1 MTHRSG
7 LPGGARGVS
16 PPRVTWVVRLGDPPA
31 LGNAPYETHLTH
43 SKYEREDVQKKTF
56 AKWINSQLVK
66 NGKALVTDLFADLR
80 DGEVLLSL
88 LEILTA
94 QQYKRERGRMR
105 VHHVNNVSTALRA
118 LNDAGVRLVNIAAA
132 DVVDGNPKLILGLV
146 WSIILHWQV
155 QYHLKELMSELHHTS
170 LERTLL
176 AWCRAHTQGYEGVDV
191 TNFTSSWA
199 DGMALNALL
208 HRWRPQ
214 LFDFHEVAQRPPNER
229 LDHAFTLA
237 HNYLGIDRLLD
248 PEDVNTPNPDKK
260 SIMMYLM
267 CLFQSLPHSAPEP
280 AAAEPGADGGPDS
293 EPASPLG
300 NTAEVF
306 NRESG
311 SRSRPLSTAT
321 TGSGELGGYSA
332 ALEDALAW
340 LLDAEERLGARAA
353 PRPGAVLGELKEHFH
368 VHEAFL
374 LELAA
379 QQAGVG
385 GALALGARLAADGA
399 LSGAEAREVRL
410 QLRLLAERWEQLRAR
425 GMARQACVHEALM
438 KAQQETRHEFRQWL
452 TATEDRISKLGPLP
466 GDTPEEVSASLAAIT
481 ALHEAL
487 REQQPRV
494 DALADC
500 VLVLDDNEDTA
511 GVVEME
517 DELRALG
524 ERWSHTCQWTLAQLA
539 RLQALRD
546 LQPTAAEEQLKQ
558 MEANPVSTVQ
568 EVLERIST
576 LQQIKHSV
584 SLQQALATQH
594 TERAS
599 ALVANG
605 EAAGVD
611 FADVFARAEELQDR
625 AEALLMILDVQAQRI
640 REQGFEVE
648 LVTTQ
653 QSPMDASSTVTT
665 TTSTVT
671 VTSPGDARRSKKPR
685 LSGSGGGADFQA
697 GYKPYENWAKAAADT
712 LEKCARDLEDSSVS
726 RETVSG
732 TLERLDKEL
741 SVQRQDFANVE
752 EIQRRLATDPALKE
766 EADQHAKIIEE
777 LKQRWDDI
785 QRGVTSL
792 RNTMNL
798 LQDKDSFHRAAASLR
813 DHLRDTA
820 AWRDRALRDRPGHN
834 QLIHLRNKLRALRQ
848 LDIKRKELD
857 AQSIVL
863 LTKPIAPAYKEEIE
877 TTARRLGTEYEE
889 LLNYLTAKEVEIKL
903 AIGRKPQEPV
913 KDEFENLQRKIRD
926 IESRVI
932 VEHVM
937 FSPVE
942 SMENKIEELRSLRRE
957 LEELQAGYDEVVRAR
972 RQRYE
977 AGSVQELNVRSSLE
991 NLVTK
996 FGDTQ
1001 VLLEQKIDKLEN
1013 GVKLV
1018 KQLEA
1023 DTTELKRG
1031 LDKLDKFLADNEF
1044 IPIGDVQLLESLLDT
1059 SNKYDEEKE
1068 KYETILNS
1076 IEKSRATILEDCD
1089 ESLGKALR
1097 SDGAPTKRFLD
1108 ATNRARTLN
1117 EGLRRA
1123 LERTE
1128 SVFRQIADTES
1139 WLKELEA
1146 QIPKEEDCRISDS
1159 AELYKVKMVFQ
1170 TLKDKCDDKT
1180 QEFRN
1185 LNEAGNDM
1193 MLAAEE
1199 RRPAALARRLTALS
1213 ARWTDVTRGVYE
1225 RYKVLAEAW
1234 HETGEL
1240 RAWLAQEA
1248 AWLDGLERRLRSR
1261 HQPADAEEL
1270 SAQLYD
1276 LESYMRNHSS
1286 LRLSRIQDVGRQL
1299 ADAHIMAGWI
1309 RAEIHALQDRWNTLQ
1324 AEAMSR
1330 TATLER
1336 AAREAAQ
1343 CEVAAERLQQWL
1355 RRAQARLRDA
1365 DDGDHQ
1371 ELVEQVETQRE
1382 SLKEIETQVEAYRAA
1397 ARPEAA
1403 ERLQHQLD
1411 LLRHQ
1416 LEECVE
1422 RLSTLGTPEASEE
1435 DDSLEGRLSRA
1446 MRTLRAV
1453 QTGADRELALSSAQ
1467 PDAVRAV
1474 LRRCLKFYRT
1484 LSEIKSEVESVIKTG
1499 RKMAE
1504 DEDGRELSPRIDAL
1518 KELYNRLGAQVT
1530 ESKTR
1535 LENALL
1541 TAREIHNDLGALGT
1555 WLDGLGAG
1563 VGRQTL
1569 ELEMSRMEAIKD
1581 KLNANHREY
1590 AKSCD
1595 PASLAEL
1602 REQVDEINARWE
1614 RLKKHGV
1621 TKDESSPQKFLDD
1634 VARELTSQAT
1644 LTDAKLRALDGEL
1657 RARASDIRAT
1667 NDPALVKQLDKL
1679 ISDVEAPR
1687 GYERVSDTVKRRLES
1702 PAPAPAPAPQPKRS
1716 RIPLAL
1722 HSPVPVRRELQQRE
1736 RAVSAPTTPDPPRRD
1751 SSTFNLLADSD
1762 LFTQISR
1769 GKVEVERQKVDR
1781 PKAERPKHV
1790 VAVREREIVKATI
1803 SPVEPE
1809 LIPGEEALH
1818 FVPRRAEVVEVVD
1831 DTVEPAE
1838 RSHER
1843 RPSVDLGT
1851 EPKTFVVEVKTLEH
1865 RMKPTLGILKRR
1877 SADDTPKSVKI
1888 SMAAPDVIPSLEP
1901 QEGTNTPPPTPMDGA
1916 VVQCPLMFDLSL
1928 RQHAALLNL
1937 RRDEVNEYLILDE
1950 VPREQPALPEPSA
1963 TGELATHVPETTPE
1977 EKESVIKDADKEE
1990 PVESPER
1997 VATDEKVHEIPQKS
2011 PSSPEEVNEIAKE
2024 QPEVPHLEDKSSDGA
2039 EEVIY
2044 SEVEDMP
2051 QSAARNSA
2059 ELPLCTSTP
2068 LKEMQMD
2075 VQPKRERD
2083 SKSPSP
2089 RRSHI
2094 PLSRERLR
2102 LHTERLQG
2110 SEPESPPLSPV
2121 SAGSRGSPPLSPL
2134 SPLEGTA
2141 PDSLLGALGAAP
2153 DEELEEYEAAATA
2166 AARRMDVMMVTV
2178 GAVDAEKDP
2187 GKRLEILKHQLGA
2200 LAPEAAAL
2208 ISRGDSLVYARHA
2221 ASPLLAEYVRTHSDR
2236 LRNKWAQVMAEI
2248 EAKRNVAIRA
2258 EDNIKELNT
2267 LLESLQRWLKRLEG
2281 DIKAERGLVKEEF
2294 LDREGDVER
2303 VSELC
2308 RALRAARVGYPE
2320 RAVADLGQ
2328 AWTRARQLYEATH
2341 KPKRDKKGKIDASE
2355 ALCGEYVTRA
2365 NRCRERVAAV
2375 ARSLQAPPL
2384 GTRDYD
2390 EFPLQEDA
2398 LAKVKSS
2405 ISELEAVVAETESVF
2420 TSLNQQPSDNA
2431 QATRVRR
2438 KLQTEWTALKDNYKE
2453 RRERWTRCQA
2463 EWAALYAALEACG
2476 AWLDNAERSLQQAR
2490 SSQEPLKDLKQKLR
2504 DLEQQMTAR
2513 ASAVSA
2519 ARAGG
2524 RAVLGACGGALARGV
2539 QDQLEQLLARWLKAA
2554 ADLQALQHK
2563 RPLTCKRCSTSE
2575 SIVYTNAR
2583 CVGRT
2588 CWARAAAR
2596 WRGACRTSSSSCW
2609 RGGSRRPLTC
2619 KRCSTSESIVYTN
2632 ARCVGRTCWA
2642 RAAARWRGA
2651 CRTSSSSCWRGGSRR
2666 PLTCKRCSTS
2676 ESIVYTNARCVGRT
2690 CWARAAARWRGA
2702 CRTSSSSCWRGGSRR
2717 PLTCKRCSTSE
2728 SIVYT
2733 NARCVGR
2740 TCWARAAA
2748 RWRGACRTSSS
2759 SCWRGGS
2766 RRPLTCKRCSTSE
2779 SIVYTNARCVG
2790 RTCWARAAAR
2800 WRGACRTSS
2809 SSCWRG
2815 GSRRPLTCKR
2825 CSTSESIVYT
2835 NARCVG
2841 RTCWARAA
2849 ARWRGACRT
2858 SSSSCWRGGSRRPLT
2873 CKRCSTSESIV
2884 YTNARCVG
2892 RTCWARAAARWRGAC
2907 RTSSSSCWRG
2917 GSRRPL
2923 TCKRCSTSE
2932 SIVYTNARCVG
2943 RTCWA
2948 RAAARWRGACRT
2960 SSSSCWRG
2968 GSRPPL
2974 TCKRCSTSESI
2985 VYTNARCVGR
2995 TCWARAAARWRGA
3008 CRTSSS
3014 SCWRGGSRPPLTCKR
3029 CSTSESIVYTNAR
3042 CVGRTCWARAAAR
3055 WRGACRTSSSSCW
3068 RGGSRRPLTCKRC
3081 STSESIVY
3089 TNARCVGRTCW
3100 ARAAARWRGAC
3111 RTSSSSCWRG
3121 GSRPPL
3127 TCKRCSTSESIVYT
3141 NARCVGR
3148 TCWARA
3154 AARWR
3159 GACRTS
3165 SSSCWRGGSRPPLTC
3180 KRCST
3185 SESIV
3190 YTNARCVGRTCWA
3203 RAAARWRG
3211 ACRTSS
3217 SSCWRGGSRPPLIC
3231 KRCSTS
3237 ESIVYTNAR
3246 CVGRTCWA
3254 RAAARWRGACRTSSS
3269 SCWRGGSRP
3278 PLTCKRC
3285 STSESIVYTNARCVG
3300 RTCWARAA
3308 ARWRGACRTSSSSC
3322 WRGGSRPPLTCK
3334 RCSTSESIVYTN
3346 ARCVG
3351 RTCWARAA
3359 ARWRGACRTSSS
3371 SCWRGGSRPPLTCK
3385 RCSTSESIVYTNAR
3399 CVGRTCWARAAAR
3412 WRGACRTSSSS
3423 CWRGGSRRPLTCK
3436 RCSTSESI
3444 VYTNAR
3450 CVGRTCWARAAA
3462 RWRGACRTSSSSC
3475 WRGGSRPPLTCKRC
3489 STSESIVYTNA
3500 RCVGRTCWARAAA
3513 RWRGACRTSSSSC
3526 WRGGSRPP
3534 LTCKR
3539 CSTSESIVYTNARC
3553 VGRTC
3558 WARAAA
3564 RWRGACRTSS
3574 SSCWRGGSR
3583 RPLTCKRCSTSE
3595 SIVYTNARCVG
3606 RTCWA
3611 RAAARWRGACRTSS
3625 SSCWRGG
3632 SRPPL
3637 TCKRCSTS
3645 ESIVYTNARCVGRTC
3660 WARAAARWRGACR
3673 TSSSSCWRG
3682 GSRPPLICKR
3692 CSTSESIV
3700 YTNARCV
3707 GRTCWARAAARWRG
3721 ACRTS
3726 SSSCW
3731 RGGSRPPLTCKRC
3744 STSESI
3750 VYTNARCVGRTC
3762 WARAAARWRGACRT
3776 SSSSCWRGGSR
3787 PPLTCKR
3794 CSTSESIVYTNARC
3808 VGRTCWARAAAR
3820 WRGACRTSSSSC
3832 WRGGSRPPLTC
3843 KRCSTSESIVYTNAR
3858 CVGRTCWAR
3867 AAARWRGA
3875 CRTSS
3880 SSCWRGGSRPPLTCK
3895 RCSTSESIVYTNARC
3910 VGRTCWARAA
3920 ARWRGA
3926 CRTSSSSCWRGGS
3939 RPPLTCKRCSTSES
3953 IVYTNARCVGRTCWA
3968 RAAARWRG
3976 ACRTSSSSCWRGGS
3990 RRPLTCKRCSTS
4002 ESIVYTNARC
4012 VGRTCWAR
4020 AAARWRGACRT
4031 SSSSCWRGGSRRPL
4045 TCKRCSTS
4053 ESIVYTN
4060 ARCVGRT
4067 CWARAAARWRG
4078 ACRTSSSSCWRGG
4091 SRRPLTCK
4099 RCSTS
4104 ESIVYTNARCVG
4116 RTCWARAAA
4125 RWRGACRTSS
4135 SSCWRGGSRR
4145 PLTCKRCSTSE
4156 SIVYTNA
4163 RCVGRTCWARAA
4175 ARWRGAC
4182 RTSSSSC
4189 WRGGSRR
4196 PLTCKRCSTS
4206 ESIVY
4211 TNARCVGRTCWARA
4225 AARWRGACRTSSSS
4239 CWRGGSRRPLTC
4251 KRCSTSESIV
4261 YTNARCVGRTCW
4273 ARAAARWRGACR
4285 TSSSSCWRGGSR
4297 RPLTCKR
4304 CSTSESIV
4312 YTNARCV
4319 GRTCWARAAA
4329 RWRGAC
4335 RTSSSSCWRGG
4346 SRRPLT
4352 CKRCST
4358 SESIVYTNARCV
4370 GRTCWARAAAR
4381 WRGACRTSSS
4391 SCWRGGSRRP
4401 LTCKRCSTSE
4411 SIVYTNAR
4419 CVGRTCW
4426 ARAAARWRGACRT
4439 SSSSCWRG
4447 GSRRPLTCKRCSTSE
4462 SIVYTNARC
4471 VGRTCWARA
4480 AARWRGACRT
4490 SSSSC
4495 WRGGSRRPLT
4505 CKRCS
4510 TSESIVYTNAR
4521 CVGRTCWARA
4531 AARWRGACRT
4541 SSSSCWR
4548 GGSRRPLT
4556 CKRCST
4562 SESIVYTN
4570 ARCVGRT
4577 CWARAAARWR
4587 GACRTSS
4594 SSCWRGGSRRP
4605 LTCKRC
4611 STSESIVY
4619 TNARCVGRTC
4629 WARAAARWRG
4639 ACRTSSSSCWRGGS
4653 RRPLTCKR
4661 CSTNVLGACGGA
4673 LARGVQDQLEQLLAR
4688 WLKAAADLQ
4697 ALQHKV
4703 SSLETS
4709 RDSPRDAEE
4718 SLAGVRALLDTTSAN
4733 PSDRTSLS
4741 VRLSL
4746 VKARSE
4752 ELGARLQDAG
4762 PMQAQVQQACAAL
4775 GAHRDFLSQK
4785 LAALGKF
4792 AARLD
4797 AAAARVQAAR
4807 ARLSAAPQDPAA
4819 VAEVQELISSQETEV
4834 REVLENYNNLERE
4847 CGAAR
4852 QAVAPA
4858 LRERAAGLR
4867 QDWAA
4872 LRGHELPTVV
4882 SETPRRGSDTPGER
4896 KGSVDSQASDW
4907 SGRASGRRRSAHS
4920 QAPAVLLAH
4929 FDTTVSQIREW
4940 VSCETEMLRAQAV
4953 AVGDVD
4959 DILNQLD
4966 KQKGVLREL
4975 EQKKPQL
4982 DELLHT
4988 AESLK
4993 GTENRQQLHGKVTA
5007 LREHWDEANARVLQ
5021 RKAQLDAM
5029 LGDSQRYEARRRD
5042 ADAWLTRMEARLA
5055 AMAQPGHTADVL
5067 EMQLREQKVR

>member
-16 PPRVTWVVRLGDPPA
+16 PPRITWVVRLGDPPA

-66 NGKALVTDLFADLR
+66 NGKPLVGDLFADLR

-176 AWCRAHTQGYEGVDV
+176 AWCRAHTQGYEDVDV

-199 DGMALNALL
+199 DGLALNALL

-214 LFDFHEVAQRPPNER
+214 LFDFHEVAQRAPSER

-267 CLFQSLPHSAPEP
+267 CLFQSLPHSTPELATMEP
-280 AAAEPGADGGPDS
+280 DAENVGPDS

-300 NTAEVF
+300 NTAE
-306 NRESG
+306 SG
-311 SRSRPLSTAT
+311 SRPLSTAT

-332 ALEDALAW
+332 ALEEALAW
-340 LLDAEERLGARAA
+340 LLDAEERLAARAA
-353 PRPGAVLGELKEHFH
+353 PAAGAALAELKEHFH

-379 QQAGVG
+379 QQARVG

-425 GMARQACVHEALM
+425 GMARQAQVHEALM

-466 GDTPEEVSASLAAIT
+466 GDTPEEASASLAAIT

-539 RLQALRD
+539 RLQALQD
-546 LQPTAAEEQLKQ
+546 LQPTGAEEQLKQ

-584 SLQQALATQH
+584 SLQQARAIQH

-599 ALVANG
+599 ALIANG

-611 FADVFARAEELQDR
+611 FSDVFARAEELQDR

-653 QSPMDASSTVTT
+653 QSPMDAENTVTT
-665 TTSTVT
+665 TTVT
-671 VTSPGDARRSKKPR
+671 VTSSSDARRSKKPR
-685 LSGSGGGADFQA
+685 LSGGADFQA
-697 GYKPYENWAKAAADT
+697 GYKPYENWAKTATET
-712 LEKCARDLEDSSVS
+712 LEKCARDLEDSSVP
-726 RETVSG
+726 RATVSA

-766 EADQHAKIIEE
+766 EAEQHAKIIEE

-785 QRGVTSL
+785 QRGATSL

-798 LQDKDSFHRAAASLR
+798 LEDKDSFHRAAASLR
-813 DHLRDTA
+813 EALQDA
-820 AWRDRALRDRPGHN
+820 QAWRDRMLRDKPSNN

-848 LDIKRKELD
+848 LEIKRKELD
-857 AQSIVL
+857 AQSIIL

-877 TTARRLGTEYEE
+877 STAKELGTEYEE
-889 LLNYLTAKEVEIKL
+889 LLNYLSAKEVEIKL
-903 AIGRKPQEPV
+903 AINKKPQETV
-913 KDEFENLQRKIRD
+913 KDEFENLQRKIQD

-937 FSPVE
+937 FSTAE
-942 SMENKIEELRSLRRE
+942 SMENKVKELKSLRSE
-957 LEELQAGYDEVVRAR
+957 LEELQAGYDEVVKAR
-972 RQRYE
+972 RQQYE

-1018 KQLEA
+1018 EQLEA
-1023 DTTELKRG
+1023 DTTELKQW

-1068 KYETILNS
+1068 KYETMLTS
-1076 IEKSRATILEDCD
+1076 IDNTRATILEDCD
-1089 ESLGKALR
+1089 ESLGRTLR
-1097 SDGAPTKRFLD
+1097 SDGSPAKRFLD
-1108 ATNRARTLN
+1108 TTKRARTLN

-1324 AEAMSR
+1324 AEAASR
-1330 TATLER
+1330 TATLEG

-1343 CEVAAERLQQWL
+1343 SEVAVDRLQQWL
-1355 RRAQARLRDA
+1355 RRAQAGLA
-1365 DDGDHQ
+1365 GAGGGGGDHQ
-1371 ELVEQVETQRE
+1371 DLVEQIETQRE
-1382 SLKEIETQVEAYRAA
+1382 SLKEIETQVEAYRSAG
-1397 ARPEAA
+1397 RPEAA

-1411 LLRHQ
+1411 LLRRQ

-1422 RLSTLGTPEASEE
+1422 RLSTLGTPEPSGS
-1435 DDSLEGRLSRA
+1435 DSSLEARLSRA
-1446 MRTLRAV
+1446 TRTLRGV
-1453 QTGADRELALSSAQ
+1453 QAGAERELALSSAQ

-1504 DEDGRELSPRIDAL
+1504 EEDGRELSPRIDAL

-1541 TAREIHNDLGALGT
+1541 TAREIHNDLGALGA

-1621 TKDESSPQKFLDD
+1621 TKDDSSPQKFLED
-1634 VARELTSQAT
+1634 VARELASPAT
-1644 LTDAKLRALDGEL
+1644 LTDAKLRALEGEL
-1657 RARASDIRAT
+1657 RARANDIRAT

-1679 ISDVEAPR
+1679 IADVA
-1687 GYERVSDTVKRRLES
+1687 
-1702 PAPAPAPAPQPKRS
+1702 
-1716 RIPLAL
+1716 
-1722 HSPVPVRRELQQRE
+1722 
-1736 RAVSAPTTPDPPRRD
+1736 
-1751 SSTFNLLADSD
+1751 
-1762 LFTQISR
+1762 
-1769 GKVEVERQKVDR
+1769 
-1781 PKAERPKHV
+1781 
-1790 VAVREREIVKATI
+1790 
-1803 SPVEPE
+1803 
-1809 LIPGEEALH
+1809 
-1818 FVPRRAEVVEVVD
+1818 
-1831 DTVEPAE
+1831 
-1838 RSHER
+1838 
-1843 RPSVDLGT
+1843 
-1851 EPKTFVVEVKTLEH
+1851 
-1865 RMKPTLGILKRR
+1865 
-1877 SADDTPKSVKI
+1877 
-1888 SMAAPDVIPSLEP
+1888 
-1901 QEGTNTPPPTPMDGA
+1901 
-1916 VVQCPLMFDLSL
+1916 
-1928 RQHAALLNL
+1928 
-1937 RRDEVNEYLILDE
+1937 
-1950 VPREQPALPEPSA
+1950 
-1963 TGELATHVPETTPE
+1963 
-1977 EKESVIKDADKEE
+1977 
-1990 PVESPER
+1990 
-1997 VATDEKVHEIPQKS
+1997 
-2011 PSSPEEVNEIAKE
+2011 
-2024 QPEVPHLEDKSSDGA
+2024 
-2039 EEVIY
+2039 
-2044 SEVEDMP
+2044 
-2051 QSAARNSA
+2051 SAARSPA

-2102 LHTERLQG
+2102 LHTERMQG

-2134 SPLEGTA
+2134 SPPGAA

-2153 DEELEEYEAAATA
+2153 DEELAEYEAAATA

-2187 GKRLEILKHQLGA
+2187 GKRLEILKNQLGA

-2221 ASPLLAEYVRTHSDR
+2221 TSPLLAEYVRTHSDR

-2375 ARSLQAPPL
+2375 ARLLQAPPL

-2420 TSLNQQPSDNA
+2420 TSLSQQPSDNA

-2438 KLQTEWTALKDNYKE
+2438 KLQTEWTALQDNYKE

-2490 SSQEPLKDLKQKLR
+2490 NSQEPLKDLKQKLR
-2504 DLEQQMTAR
+2504 DLEQQMSAR
-2513 ASAVSA
+2513 AGCVSA

-2563 RPLTCKRCSTSE
+2563 
-2575 SIVYTNAR
+2575 
-2583 CVGRT
+2583 
-2588 CWARAAAR
+2588 
-2596 WRGACRTSSSSCW
+2596 
-2609 RGGSRRPLTC
+2609 
-2619 KRCSTSESIVYTN
+2619 
-2632 ARCVGRTCWA
+2632 
-2642 RAAARWRGA
+2642 
-2651 CRTSSSSCWRGGSRR
+2651 
-2666 PLTCKRCSTS
+2666 
-2676 ESIVYTNARCVGRT
+2676 
-2690 CWARAAARWRGA
+2690 
-2702 CRTSSSSCWRGGSRR
+2702 
-2717 PLTCKRCSTSE
+2717 
-2728 SIVYT
+2728 
-2733 NARCVGR
+2733 
-2740 TCWARAAA
+2740 
-2748 RWRGACRTSSS
+2748 
-2759 SCWRGGS
+2759 
-2766 RRPLTCKRCSTSE
+2766 
-2779 SIVYTNARCVG
+2779 
-2790 RTCWARAAAR
+2790 
-2800 WRGACRTSS
+2800 
-2809 SSCWRG
+2809 
-2815 GSRRPLTCKR
+2815 
-2825 CSTSESIVYT
+2825 
-2835 NARCVG
+2835 
-2841 RTCWARAA
+2841 
-2849 ARWRGACRT
+2849 
-2858 SSSSCWRGGSRRPLT
+2858 
-2873 CKRCSTSESIV
+2873 
-2884 YTNARCVG
+2884 
-2892 RTCWARAAARWRGAC
+2892 
-2907 RTSSSSCWRG
+2907 
-2917 GSRRPL
+2917 
-2923 TCKRCSTSE
+2923 
-2932 SIVYTNARCVG
+2932 
-2943 RTCWA
+2943 
-2948 RAAARWRGACRT
+2948 
-2960 SSSSCWRG
+2960 
-2968 GSRPPL
+2968 
-2974 TCKRCSTSESI
+2974 
-2985 VYTNARCVGR
+2985 
-2995 TCWARAAARWRGA
+2995 
-3008 CRTSSS
+3008 
-3014 SCWRGGSRPPLTCKR
+3014 
-3029 CSTSESIVYTNAR
+3029 
-3042 CVGRTCWARAAAR
+3042 
-3055 WRGACRTSSSSCW
+3055 
-3068 RGGSRRPLTCKRC
+3068 
-3081 STSESIVY
+3081 
-3089 TNARCVGRTCW
+3089 
-3100 ARAAARWRGAC
+3100 
-3111 RTSSSSCWRG
+3111 
-3121 GSRPPL
+3121 
-3127 TCKRCSTSESIVYT
+3127 
-3141 NARCVGR
+3141 
-3148 TCWARA
+3148 
-3154 AARWR
+3154 
-3159 GACRTS
+3159 
-3165 SSSCWRGGSRPPLTC
+3165 
-3180 KRCST
+3180 
-3185 SESIV
+3185 
-3190 YTNARCVGRTCWA
+3190 
-3203 RAAARWRG
+3203 
-3211 ACRTSS
+3211 
-3217 SSCWRGGSRPPLIC
+3217 
-3231 KRCSTS
+3231 
-3237 ESIVYTNAR
+3237 
-3246 CVGRTCWA
+3246 
-3254 RAAARWRGACRTSSS
+3254 
-3269 SCWRGGSRP
+3269 
-3278 PLTCKRC
+3278 
-3285 STSESIVYTNARCVG
+3285 
-3300 RTCWARAA
+3300 
-3308 ARWRGACRTSSSSC
+3308 
-3322 WRGGSRPPLTCK
+3322 
-3334 RCSTSESIVYTN
+3334 
-3346 ARCVG
+3346 
-3351 RTCWARAA
+3351 
-3359 ARWRGACRTSSS
+3359 
-3371 SCWRGGSRPPLTCK
+3371 
-3385 RCSTSESIVYTNAR
+3385 
-3399 CVGRTCWARAAAR
+3399 
-3412 WRGACRTSSSS
+3412 
-3423 CWRGGSRRPLTCK
+3423 
-3436 RCSTSESI
+3436 
-3444 VYTNAR
+3444 
-3450 CVGRTCWARAAA
+3450 
-3462 RWRGACRTSSSSC
+3462 
-3475 WRGGSRPPLTCKRC
+3475 
-3489 STSESIVYTNA
+3489 
-3500 RCVGRTCWARAAA
+3500 
-3513 RWRGACRTSSSSC
+3513 
-3526 WRGGSRPP
+3526 
-3534 LTCKR
+3534 
-3539 CSTSESIVYTNARC
+3539 
-3553 VGRTC
+3553 
-3558 WARAAA
+3558 
-3564 RWRGACRTSS
+3564 
-3574 SSCWRGGSR
+3574 
-3583 RPLTCKRCSTSE
+3583 
-3595 SIVYTNARCVG
+3595 
-3606 RTCWA
+3606 
-3611 RAAARWRGACRTSS
+3611 
-3625 SSCWRGG
+3625 
-3632 SRPPL
+3632 
-3637 TCKRCSTS
+3637 
-3645 ESIVYTNARCVGRTC
+3645 
-3660 WARAAARWRGACR
+3660 
-3673 TSSSSCWRG
+3673 
-3682 GSRPPLICKR
+3682 
-3692 CSTSESIV
+3692 
-3700 YTNARCV
+3700 
-3707 GRTCWARAAARWRG
+3707 
-3721 ACRTS
+3721 
-3726 SSSCW
+3726 
-3731 RGGSRPPLTCKRC
+3731 
-3744 STSESI
+3744 
-3750 VYTNARCVGRTC
+3750 
-3762 WARAAARWRGACRT
+3762 
-3776 SSSSCWRGGSR
+3776 
-3787 PPLTCKR
+3787 
-3794 CSTSESIVYTNARC
+3794 
-3808 VGRTCWARAAAR
+3808 
-3820 WRGACRTSSSSC
+3820 
-3832 WRGGSRPPLTC
+3832 
-3843 KRCSTSESIVYTNAR
+3843 
-3858 CVGRTCWAR
+3858 
-3867 AAARWRGA
+3867 
-3875 CRTSS
+3875 
-3880 SSCWRGGSRPPLTCK
+3880 
-3895 RCSTSESIVYTNARC
+3895 
-3910 VGRTCWARAA
+3910 
-3920 ARWRGA
+3920 
-3926 CRTSSSSCWRGGS
+3926 
-3939 RPPLTCKRCSTSES
+3939 
-3953 IVYTNARCVGRTCWA
+3953 
-3968 RAAARWRG
+3968 
-3976 ACRTSSSSCWRGGS
+3976 
-3990 RRPLTCKRCSTS
+3990 
-4002 ESIVYTNARC
+4002 
-4012 VGRTCWAR
+4012 
-4020 AAARWRGACRT
+4020 
-4031 SSSSCWRGGSRRPL
+4031 
-4045 TCKRCSTS
+4045 
-4053 ESIVYTN
+4053 
-4060 ARCVGRT
+4060 
-4067 CWARAAARWRG
+4067 
-4078 ACRTSSSSCWRGG
+4078 
-4091 SRRPLTCK
+4091 
-4099 RCSTS
+4099 
-4104 ESIVYTNARCVG
+4104 
-4116 RTCWARAAA
+4116 
-4125 RWRGACRTSS
+4125 
-4135 SSCWRGGSRR
+4135 
-4145 PLTCKRCSTSE
+4145 
-4156 SIVYTNA
+4156 
-4163 RCVGRTCWARAA
+4163 
-4175 ARWRGAC
+4175 
-4182 RTSSSSC
+4182 
-4189 WRGGSRR
+4189 
-4196 PLTCKRCSTS
+4196 
-4206 ESIVY
+4206 
-4211 TNARCVGRTCWARA
+4211 
-4225 AARWRGACRTSSSS
+4225 
-4239 CWRGGSRRPLTC
+4239 
-4251 KRCSTSESIV
+4251 
-4261 YTNARCVGRTCW
+4261 
-4273 ARAAARWRGACR
+4273 
-4285 TSSSSCWRGGSR
+4285 
-4297 RPLTCKR
+4297 
-4304 CSTSESIV
+4304 
-4312 YTNARCV
+4312 
-4319 GRTCWARAAA
+4319 
-4329 RWRGAC
+4329 
-4335 RTSSSSCWRGG
+4335 
-4346 SRRPLT
+4346 
-4352 CKRCST
+4352 
-4358 SESIVYTNARCV
+4358 
-4370 GRTCWARAAAR
+4370 
-4381 WRGACRTSSS
+4381 
-4391 SCWRGGSRRP
+4391 
-4401 LTCKRCSTSE
+4401 
-4411 SIVYTNAR
+4411 
-4419 CVGRTCW
+4419 
-4426 ARAAARWRGACRT
+4426 
-4439 SSSSCWRG
+4439 
-4447 GSRRPLTCKRCSTSE
+4447 
-4462 SIVYTNARC
+4462 
-4471 VGRTCWARA
+4471 
-4480 AARWRGACRT
+4480 
-4490 SSSSC
+4490 
-4495 WRGGSRRPLT
+4495 
-4505 CKRCS
+4505 
-4510 TSESIVYTNAR
+4510 
-4521 CVGRTCWARA
+4521 
-4531 AARWRGACRT
+4531 
-4541 SSSSCWR
+4541 
-4548 GGSRRPLT
+4548 
-4556 CKRCST
+4556 
-4562 SESIVYTN
+4562 
-4570 ARCVGRT
+4570 
-4577 CWARAAARWR
+4577 
-4587 GACRTSS
+4587 
-4594 SSCWRGGSRRP
+4594 
-4605 LTCKRC
+4605 
-4611 STSESIVY
+4611 
-4619 TNARCVGRTC
+4619 
-4629 WARAAARWRG
+4629 
-4639 ACRTSSSSCWRGGS
+4639 
-4653 RRPLTCKR
+4653 
-4661 CSTNVLGACGGA
+4661 
-4673 LARGVQDQLEQLLAR
+4673 
-4688 WLKAAADLQ
+4688 
-4697 ALQHKV
+4697 V
-4703 SSLETS
+4703 SSLEAS
-4709 RDSPRDAEE
+4709 RDSPRDAETA
-4718 SLAGVRALLDTTSAN
+4718 LAGVRALLDTTSAN

-4762 PMQAQVQQACAAL
+4762 PAQAQVQQACAAL
-4775 GAHRDFLSQK
+4775 GAHREFLSQK

-4797 AAAARVQAAR
+4797 AAAARAQAAR
-4807 ARLSAAPQDPAA
+4807 ARLAAAPQDAAA
-4819 VAEVQELISSQETEV
+4819 VAEVQELIVSQEAEV

-4858 LRERAAGLR
+4858 LRDRAARLR

-4872 LRGHELPTVV
+4872 LRGHDPPTVV
-4882 SETPRRGSDTPGER
+4882 SETPRRGSDPPSER
-4896 KGSVDSQASDW
+4896 KGSADSQASDW
-4907 SGRASGRRRSAHS
+4907 SGRASGRRRSAQS

-4959 DILNQLD
+4959 DILSQLD

-5067 EMQLREQKVR
+5067 EMQLREQKVRQW